1 MVEMAIFID
10 VSKCTGCRSCQ
21 VACKNWNQL
30 KAEQTTNRGTHEN
43 PPDLSATT
51 WNRVRFN
58 EVVKDGKLDWL
69 FLNERCRHCEEPPC
83 MFAAE
88 DVPGAIIKDKSGA
101 VIFTEKTKQLNYE
114 DVRGS
119 CPFDIPRLDEETGQI
134 YKCTMCVDRTANGLK
149 PACVTACPTGT
160 LNYGPKVEMLKL
172 AKKRVEE
179 LGGDAALYPGE
190 EYNTFWV
197 LPEPEQDYGLEAKA
211 TVAKP
216 RKFAWDKLLSPWG
229 TLGLAAAFIGSL
241 SKEDGVTDQEQ
252 AK

>member
-51 WNRVRFN
+51 WNRIRFN
-58 EVVKDGKLDWL
+58 EVVKDGGMTWL
-69 FLNERCRHCEEPPC
+69 FLNDRCRHCQEPPC

-88 DVPGAIIKDKSGA
+88 DVPGAIIKDKTGA
-101 VIFTEKTKQLNYE
+101 VVFTEKTKQLNYD
-114 DVRGS
+114 DVRGA
-119 CPFDIPRLDEETGQI
+119 CPFDIPRRDEKTGQI
-134 YKCTMCVDRTANGLK
+134 YKCTMCVDRISNGLK
-149 PACVTACPTGT
+149 PACVCGCPTGT
-160 LNYGPKVEMLKL
+160 LNFGPKEEMIKL
-172 AKKRVEE
+172 ANKRVEE

-197 LPEPEQDYGLEAKA
+197 LSEAAEKYGLEAKA
-211 TVAKP
+211 PVPGRTM
-216 RKFAWDKLLSPWG
+216 FAWNKVLTSWG
-229 TLGLAAAFIGSL
+229 TLGLAAGFMTYVAKSEGTS
-241 SKEDGVTDQEQ
+241 GQEK
-252 AK
+252 AE